1 MSAIGL
7 FLQTLRHIDFSASQ
21 FLIAAETPGGVL
33 GLLGLIGAAVAQYLQ
48 AKRKAAAPA
57 K

>member
-1 MSAIGL
+1 MTAIEL
-7 FLQTLRHIDFSASQ
+7 FLQTLCQIDFSASQ
-21 FLIAAETPGGVL
+21 FSLAAEAPGGIL

-48 AKRKAAAPA
+48 AKRKSAAQA